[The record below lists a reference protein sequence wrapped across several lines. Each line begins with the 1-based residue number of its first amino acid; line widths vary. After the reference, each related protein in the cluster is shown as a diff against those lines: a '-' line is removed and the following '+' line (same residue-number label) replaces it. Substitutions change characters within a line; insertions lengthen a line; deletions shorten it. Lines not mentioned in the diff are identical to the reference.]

1 MQLCKACNRKNPR
14 KPLMKQG
21 TERRNYYR
29 IDDTIGLSYRQLNTA
44 DSHSSVNPSHKEMPL
59 TALLAEIDREFNQT
73 TNLLW
78 QENPLV
84 AQALGLLNKKLSMV
98 AALNLS
104 ENSTSIDSYEN
115 IMVNISGCGMAFDS
129 PSAIEPSTRLALTIV
144 LKPANSRLEML
155 ATVVDCT
162 PINQTGEDTH
172 RIRVQFLENGT
183 AQEELIQH
191 IVQRQWSTPREP

>member
-1 MQLCKACNRKNPR
+1 
-14 KPLMKQG
+14 MKQG

-29 IDDTIGLSYRQLNTA
+29 IDDTIGLSYRQPNTA

-129 PSAIEPSTRLALTIV
+129 PSAIQPSTQLALTIV
-144 LKPANSRLEML
+144 LKPANSHLEML

-162 PINQTGEDTH
+162 PINQAGEDTH
-172 RIRVQFLENGT
+172 RIRVQFLGNGT

-191 IVQRQWSTPREP
+191 IVQRQWSTPRES

>member
-1 MQLCKACNRKNPR
+1 
-14 KPLMKQG
+14 MKQVS
-21 TERRNYYR
+21 ERRSYYR
-29 IDDTIGLSYRQLNTA
+29 IDDTIGLSYKQLNAA
-44 DSHSSVNPSHKEMPL
+44 DSNSTVDPSHKEMPL
-59 TALLAEIDREFNQT
+59 TALLAEVDREFNQA

-78 QENPLV
+78 QESPLV

-104 ENSTSIDSYEN
+104 ENPTSIDCYEN

-129 PSAIEPSTRLALTIV
+129 PSAIEPFTQLAMTIV

-155 ATVVDCT
+155 ATVVECT

-172 RIRVQFLENGT
+172 RVRVQFLENGK

-191 IVQRQWSTPREP
+191 IVQRQWAAPRQP